1 MNGNGGNRNIVTRG
15 ANMNTKFTGWWGIF
29 RYKNEQIINE
39 KNGNAV
45 DAGNQATE
53 GQQVGMSTKNNSIQ
67 QKWKIVYV
75 DQSTKEPTEGFN
87 E

>member
-1 MNGNGGNRNIVTRG
+1 V
-15 ANMNTKFTGWWGIF
+15 
-29 RYKNEQIINE
+29 Y
-39 KNGNAV
+39 V
-45 DAGNQATE
+45 AG
-53 GQQVGMSTKNNSIQ
+53 KNNSIQ